1 MTDFRLPIAAG
12 VALVSGPWMF
22 WRGFRALRTCQLIE
36 NTPTAHI
43 RSAAMGLAEL
53 RGKIRER
60 SQTFAPFSG
69 RPCAYWEVDIAV
81 RGRNRGSWSTIHRNA
96 SGNPFFIQD
105 ESGVAL
111 VYPHGADCKVRFGTD
126 EECYGLNLPEVYAA
140 YLKEHSS
147 LGSTFGRLSW
157 MRFRERTLEEDML
170 VFVLGTAMPRSR
182 AISVNDDAEALAAT
196 GTDGLGDRRRHELDE
211 ETAAIIRRGENERT
225 FIISQESE
233 RDLVFGLKV
242 KAAAMIWGGP
252 LLALFGLGYWLMAIG
267 SHRTL
272 G

>member
-1 MTDFRLPIAAG
+1 MNDFRLPITAV

-36 NTPTAHI
+36 DTPTARIH
-43 RSAAMGLAEL
+43 SAAMGLVEL
-53 RGKIRER
+53 RGKVRGR
-60 SQTFAPFSG
+60 SQVFAPFSG
-69 RPCAYWEVDIAV
+69 RACAYWEVDISV

-96 SGNPFFIQD
+96 SGSPFFLQD

-111 VYPHGADCKVRFGTD
+111 VYPHGAECKVRFGTD
-126 EECYGLNLPEVYAA
+126 EQCYGLDLPEVYAG
-140 YLKEHSS
+140 YLKEHAS
-147 LGSTFGRLSW
+147 LGSTLGRLSW
-157 MRFRERTLEEDML
+157 MRFRERTLEEDMQ
-170 VFVLGTAMPRSR
+170 VFVLGTAMPRSH
-182 AISVNDDAEALAAT
+182 AISVNEDADAIAAT
-196 GTDGLGDRRRHELDE
+196 GTDGLGDRRRHELDG

-233 RDLVFGLKV
+233 RELVFGLKW

-252 LLALFGLGYWLMAIG
+252 LLALFGLGYWLLAIG